1 MTKKDQLL
9 SQALKM
15 NPLDRAEIADRIL
28 QSLDKPDK
36 EIDKMWKK
44 EAEDRIDAFETE
56 DIQTVTVQ
64 EIIAK
69 YMKG

>member
-15 NPLDRAEIADRIL
+15 NPSDRAEIADRIL

-36 EIDKMWKK
+36 EIDKLWKK

-56 DIQTVTVQ
+56 DIQTVTVH
-64 EIIAK
+64 EIITK